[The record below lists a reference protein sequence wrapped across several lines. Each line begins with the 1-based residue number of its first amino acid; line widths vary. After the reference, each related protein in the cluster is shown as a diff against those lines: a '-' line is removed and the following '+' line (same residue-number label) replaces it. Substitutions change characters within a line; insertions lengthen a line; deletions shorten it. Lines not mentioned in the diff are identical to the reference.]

1 MPRAI
6 EARLERGENE
16 RGEKLTCDASAVLS
30 RNASAESSALFAAP
44 SPPPAPVAVAA
55 AASSGRIAS
64 AAPMTRAQPTPDD
77 ARTLSTASR
86 LVGRRAAAARFA
98 AKDAPK
104 SSSMTIA
111 PPVASANRA
120 NRDDRTASR
129 PPEMT
134 SNETPSDASC
144 ERDGKVR
151 RARGQMMVSRR
162 RRDRASR
169 RRGRREPCSQSCC
182 HCCLQEDDQQRLSL
196 MDITEPDR
204 VVTPAARDERGG
216 REGKGDGRRDG
227 GRRGAGAHRRR
238 EFVDVRRRL
247 SLLELE
253 KF

>member
-1 MPRAI
+1 MPRASK
-6 EARLERGENE
+6 ARLQPGKNE
-16 RGEKLTCDASAVLS
+16 RGEMFTCDASAVFR
-30 RNASAESSALFAAP
+30 RNESAESSALFAAP
-44 SPPPAPVAVAA
+44 SPPPDPVAVAA

-86 LVGRRAAAARFA
+86 LVGRRAAIARFA
-98 AKDAPK
+98 ENDAPK
-104 SSSMTIA
+104 SSSMMIA

-144 ERDGKVR
+144 ERDGKGR
-151 RARGQMMVSRR
+151 RARGQIMVSRR

-169 RRGRREPCSQSCC
+169 RRGRRGQCSQSCC

-204 VVTPAARDERGG
+204 VVTPAARDDRGERG
-216 REGKGDGRRDG
+216 GKGDG
-227 GRRGAGAHRRR
+227 
-238 EFVDVRRRL
+238 
-247 SLLELE
+247 
-253 KF
+253 

>member
-1 MPRAI
+1 MPRASK
-6 EARLERGENE
+6 ARLQPGKNE
-16 RGEKLTCDASAVLS
+16 RGEMFTCDASAVFR
-30 RNASAESSALFAAP
+30 RNESAESSALFAAP
-44 SPPPAPVAVAA
+44 SPPPDPVAVAA

-86 LVGRRAAAARFA
+86 LVGRRAAIARFA

-104 SSSMTIA
+104 SSSMMIA

-196 MDITEPDR
+196 MDITELDR